1 MWSIPQVMEKAT
13 IRAPADGSWEA
24 LRGQLTMA
32 AGPGGDGDGVRLA
45 ARRAHVALPPDRITK
60 AGLPTSGPWEI
71 AESAPGVVR
80 YS

>member
-32 AGPGGDGDGVRLA
+32 AGPGGGGDGVRLA
-45 ARRAHVALPPDRITK
+45 SRRAHVALPPDRITK

>member
-1 MWSIPQVMEKAT
+1 VVNSAGDGEGDDP
-13 IRAPADGSWEA
+13 RAGGRFVEA
-24 LRGQLTMA
+24 RRVQLTMA

-71 AESAPGVVR
+71 AESAPAVVR